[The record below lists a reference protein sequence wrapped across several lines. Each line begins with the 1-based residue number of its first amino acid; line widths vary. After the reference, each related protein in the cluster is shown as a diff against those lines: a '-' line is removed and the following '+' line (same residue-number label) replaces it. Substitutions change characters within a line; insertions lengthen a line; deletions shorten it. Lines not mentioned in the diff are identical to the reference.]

1 MEIIGENK
9 EDILQ
14 ETLTSKQERFCRLYT
29 QNKALFG
36 NGTLS
41 YAEAYNYNLDEL
53 DKTDAKYEYYE
64 ENGARKSKKTE
75 ESSYD
80 KAYNVCASNANRLL
94 RNEKITPFLT
104 KYLNEVLTDEIV
116 DSNLAEIILNGKDAD
131 RVSAIKEYNKLKQRI
146 IEKSE
151 IKGDLTIIALTEE
164 QKEGLRGLIK
174 K

>member
-1 MEIIGENK
+1 METIGESK

-14 ETLTSKQERFCRLYT
+14 DTLTSKQEKFCRLYT

-36 NGTLS
+36 NATLS

-53 DKTDAKYEYYE
+53 DKTDVKYEYYE
-64 ENGARKSKKTE
+64 ENGLKKTKIIE
-75 ESSYD
+75 ESSFT

-116 DSNLAEIILNGKDAD
+116 DSNLAEIIINGKDAD
-131 RVSAIKEYNKLKQRI
+131 RVSAIKEYNKLRQRI
-146 IEKSE
+146 TEKSDITSGGE
-151 IKGDLTIIALTEE
+151 KLAIKFDSVFKEE
-164 QKEGLRGLIK
+164 
-174 K
+174 